1 MAKQKKPEEA
11 KPDDPEEPTVV
22 NSDQGVTV
30 SNGVKANV
38 TRLQPGD
45 AVIFEI
51 MRKTG
56 RKEFYIMPQ
65 YKLLQF
71 ENVIYEWN
79 ESENYLYTI
88 QIKAGAKMK
97 EYPANRYYEGNPK
110 AQPERAGLYPSA
122 YFYTNAEDG
131 KKYLLD
137 GRALMQRLELAAWDI
152 KEWKEGSKER
162 LITDIN
168 MKWIVVAIVVVVVAV
183 IAAFV
188 MQGAI

>member
-1 MAKQKKPEEA
+1 MAKQNKPEE
-11 KPDDPEEPTVV
+11 
-22 NSDQGVTV
+22 
-30 SNGVKANV
+30 VKAEDPAESAEEEVTMSPGIKVNV
-38 TRLQPGD
+38 TRFQPGD
-45 AVIFEI
+45 AVILEI

-56 RKEFYIMPQ
+56 RKEFYLVPQ
-65 YKLLQF
+65 YKLYQF
-71 ENVIYEWN
+71 ENAIYEWN

-88 QIKAGAKMK
+88 QIKAGAKLK

-131 KKYLLD
+131 KKYILD
-137 GRALMQRLELAAWDI
+137 GRALMQRLELSAWDI

-162 LITDIN
+162 LVTDIN
-168 MKWIVVAIVVVVVAV
+168 MKWIVIAIVVVVVAV

-188 MQGAI
+188 MQGKI